1 MEHQPS
7 PLERLHELI
16 ATSGGDI
23 SAAQTT
29 FKDQLLAS
37 TRLNDI
43 PSLSASST
51 PGTLVRFRAM
61 VQDNGFSPQ
70 IYMSHLNLVNEESGE
85 KMRISCHFSDEIS
98 PLKPAD
104 SKWSVNETENDFMFG
119 SYSQKWPMCCVAV
132 PGQTAWA
139 RALVD
144 NVPES
149 ENVAMELGGVSL
161 TGQTNVHVGRKY
173 STDPY
178 SKPVMVKFYGEE
190 PNDLQLSTVADFIGI
205 LELGESLPT
214 ATDAM
219 ENDVQTQSFLNDEL
233 DPFRGLA
240 VLHCVFYSRVSPLEH
255 PFGGN
260 QELSANV
267 DAKILRENALEFLKP
282 FVLDDRLAAEYLLV
296 HLVSKIRARHES
308 FQTGNFPFNLY
319 NFPTP
324 ASSKSVFDAVS
335 LLLPLAR
342 RIPLSIHYLNTNRMA
357 PGVFVSRESWKEM
370 NTVKDKETRDSDL
383 IVHGLVSGEL
393 QLADRTY
400 VVVDEVGMDAG
411 VLKEQGVINVRQM
424 NDILKFAELPFAV
437 GSGADSPDHTVSK
450 IPVDL
455 SFLVLSQ
462 GKCMFDVDCMMPI
475 MPNGMG
481 APSSV
486 ANASA
491 NDEPRDLNPLRLFL
505 LGVTKT
511 EEYSISEEMNTVLT
525 NHFTEAR
532 KKTADAGQPL
542 YSQESFMLRMEI
554 ARNWSLLS
562 GESSLSMDA
571 WKKSG
576 EMEAER
582 IERCERFASL
592 KRQNSDGGI
601 DR

>member
-37 TRLNDI
+37 RRLNDI

-104 SKWSVNETENDFMFG
+104 SKWSVNESENDFMFG

-205 LELGESLPT
+205 LELGEPLPT

-219 ENDVQTQSFLNDEL
+219 ENDVQMQSFLNDEL
-233 DPFRGLA
+233 DPFRGLP
-240 VLHCVFYSRVSPLEH
+240 VLHCVFHSRVSPLEH

-260 QELSANV
+260 QELSADV

-308 FQTGNFPFNLY
+308 FQTGNFPLNLY

-383 IVHGLVSGEL
+383 VVHGLVSGEL

-424 NDILKFAELPFAV
+424 SDILKFAELPFAV

-486 ANASA
+486 VN
-491 NDEPRDLNPLRLFL
+491 NDELRDMNPLRLFL

>member
-1 MEHQPS
+1 MEHQRS

-70 IYMSHLNLVNEESGE
+70 IYMSHLNLVNEETGE
-85 KMRISCHFSDEIS
+85 TMRISCHFSDEIS

-144 NVPES
+144 NAPES
-149 ENVAMELGGVSL
+149 ENVAMELGIVSL

-205 LELGESLPT
+205 LEVGESLPT

-219 ENDVQTQSFLNDEL
+219 ENEVQMQSFLNDEL

-240 VLHCVFYSRVSPLEH
+240 VLHCVFHSRVSPLEH

-260 QELSANV
+260 QELSRNV
-267 DAKILRENALEFLKP
+267 DAEILRENTLEFLKP

-296 HLVSKIRARHES
+296 HVVSKIRARHES
-308 FQTGNFPFNLY
+308 FQTGNFPLNLY

-370 NTVKDKETRDSDL
+370 NTIKDKETRDSDL

-462 GKCMFDVDCMMPI
+462 GKCMFDVDCVMPI
-475 MPNGMG
+475 MPNRMG

-491 NDEPRDLNPLRLFL
+491 KDEPRDMNPLRLFL

-511 EEYSISEEMNTVLT
+511 EDYSISEEMNTVLT

-592 KRQNSDGGI
+592 KRQNADGGI

>member
-37 TRLNDI
+37 RRLNDI

-104 SKWSVNETENDFMFG
+104 SKWSVNESENDFMFG

-161 TGQTNVHVGRKY
+161 TGQTNGHVGRKY

-205 LELGESLPT
+205 LELGEPLPT

-219 ENDVQTQSFLNDEL
+219 ENDVQMQSFLNDEL
-233 DPFRGLA
+233 DPFRGLP
-240 VLHCVFYSRVSPLEH
+240 VLHCVFHSRVSPLEH

-260 QELSANV
+260 QELSADV

-308 FQTGNFPFNLY
+308 FQTGNFPLNLY

-383 IVHGLVSGEL
+383 VVHGLVSGEL

-424 NDILKFAELPFAV
+424 SDILKFAELPFAV

-486 ANASA
+486 VN
-491 NDEPRDLNPLRLFL
+491 NDELRDMNPLRLFL